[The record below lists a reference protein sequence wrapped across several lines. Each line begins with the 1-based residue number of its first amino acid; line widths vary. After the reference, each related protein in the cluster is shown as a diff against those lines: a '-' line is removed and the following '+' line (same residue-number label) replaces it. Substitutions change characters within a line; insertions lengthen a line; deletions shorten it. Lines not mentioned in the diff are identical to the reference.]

1 MSSTVPFAPLSG
13 TLGYARGKLQV
24 PGGTHGGPAE
34 FQARSRDYAASYTV
48 KVSYGMPRNKI
59 TDPLKL
65 EPLGPVL
72 TASQVLKIGR
82 NQTYRMVR
90 DGTYPVPVHVING
103 RFKVS
108 KYDVLRYLGVPG
120 YRDDT
125 PAKQAS

>member
-1 MSSTVPFAPLSG
+1 
-13 TLGYARGKLQV
+13 
-24 PGGTHGGPAE
+24 
-34 FQARSRDYAASYTV
+34 V
-48 KVSYGMPRNKI
+48 KVSYGMRENKI

-120 YRDDT
+120 YRDDA